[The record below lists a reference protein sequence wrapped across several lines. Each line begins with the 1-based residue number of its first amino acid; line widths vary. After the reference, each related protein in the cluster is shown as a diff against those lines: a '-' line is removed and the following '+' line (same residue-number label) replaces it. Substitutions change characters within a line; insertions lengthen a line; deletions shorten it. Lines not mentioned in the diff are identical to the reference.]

1 MPNWNHKIR
10 LKHLFT
16 EDESHAAVQAS
27 MTAVADEVAK
37 HSAFAGVNV
46 AGLRKIP
53 QGDDVFKPVDYANR
67 LLARLYDFADEKRI
81 WIE

>member
-16 EDESHAAVQAS
+16 EDESHEAVQAS
-27 MTAVADEVAK
+27 MTAVANAVAK
-37 HSAFAGVNV
+37 HMAFRGFNTDKF
-46 AGLRKIP
+46 RSIP

-67 LLARLYDFADEKRI
+67 LLERLYNFADENRI

>member
-16 EDESHAAVQAS
+16 EDESHEAIQAS
-27 MTAVADEVAK
+27 MTAVAYEIERHPAFNGFSVAK
-37 HSAFAGVNV
+37 FRDIS
-46 AGLRKIP
+46 

-67 LLARLYDFADEKRI
+67 LLARLYDFADMRRI

>member
-1 MPNWNHKIR
+1 VPNWNHKIR

-16 EDESHAAVQAS
+16 KDESHEAVQAS
-27 MTAVADEVAK
+27 MTAVADAVAK
-37 HSAFAGVNV
+37 HPAFNGFSV
-46 AGLRKIP
+46 AKFRDIP

-67 LLARLYDFADEKRI
+67 LLARLYNFADENRI